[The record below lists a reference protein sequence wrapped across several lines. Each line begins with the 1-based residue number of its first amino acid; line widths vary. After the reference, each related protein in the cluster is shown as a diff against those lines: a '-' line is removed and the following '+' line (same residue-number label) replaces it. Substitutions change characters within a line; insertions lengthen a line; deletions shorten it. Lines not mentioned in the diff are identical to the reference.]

1 MFMVTKKA
9 RERKKK
15 KTKKEKMQL
24 FGKITKADL
33 YRRLLGFYGMDNKI
47 SPLK

>member
-1 MFMVTKKA
+1 
-9 RERKKK
+9 
-15 KTKKEKMQL
+15 MQL

-47 SPLK
+47 SPLKQRATIVLDASAFI